1 MTSTPNI
8 VTKAIVTGHT
18 RGLGAALVDAL
29 RARGID
35 VLGVARSRRASK
47 TDASALPGKFD
58 EVKLDLSD
66 SAQLAQWLSGD
77 ALTTFLRGAARAL
90 LVNNAG
96 TLGPIGPCAVQPPVD
111 VARAVALNV
120 GAPLMLASAFS
131 ALTAGIPDR
140 RIVHVSS
147 GAARNPYAGW
157 SIYCATKAALD
168 QHARACALDAEHGL
182 RVVSLAPGVVDTEMQ
197 GQIRAADE
205 ARFPLRER
213 FEEMKRS
220 GQLASPDEAAS
231 KFVDYLLS
239 EAFGRAPTADI
250 RQL

>member
-1 MTSTPNI
+1 MASTPNL
-8 VTKAIVTGHT
+8 VAKAIVTGHT

-29 RARGID
+29 RARGVS
-35 VLGVARSRRASK
+35 VLGVARSRRASDA
-47 TDASALPGKFD
+47 DASVLPGRFD
-58 EVKLDLSD
+58 EVELDLSD
-66 SAQLAQWLSGD
+66 SDKLAQWLSGD
-77 ALTTFLRGAARAL
+77 ALATFLQGAERAL

-96 TLGPIGPCAVQPPVD
+96 TLGPIGPCAVQPPLE

-120 GAPLMLASAFS
+120 GAPLMLSSAFS
-131 ALTAGIPDR
+131 AATVAIPDR
-140 RIVHVSS
+140 RIAHVSS

-168 QHARACALDAEHGL
+168 HHARAAALDAEHGL
-182 RVVSLAPGVVDTEMQ
+182 RVVSLAPGVIDTDMQ

-205 ARFPLRER
+205 TRFPLRER

-220 GQLASPDEAAS
+220 GQLASPEAAAG

-239 EAFGRAPTADI
+239 EAFGQTPTADV
-250 RQL
+250 RTL

>member
-1 MTSTPNI
+1 MASTPNL

-47 TDASALPGKFD
+47 PDALALPGHFD
-58 EVKLDLSD
+58 EVELDLSD
-66 SAQLAQWLSGD
+66 SDALGQWLRGD
-77 ALTTFLRGAARAL
+77 AIATFLHGAERAM

-120 GAPLMLASAFS
+120 GAPLMLSSAFS
-131 ALTAGIPDR
+131 AATVDIPDR
-140 RIVHVSS
+140 RIAHVSS
-147 GAARNPYAGW
+147 GAARNPYPGW

-168 QHARACALDAEHGL
+168 HHARASALDAERGL
-182 RVVSLAPGVVDTEMQ
+182 RVVSLAPGVIDTDMQ
-197 GQIRAADE
+197 GEIRGADE

-213 FEEMKRS
+213 FAEMKRS
-220 GQLASPDEAAS
+220 GQLASPDEAAG

-239 EAFGRAPTADI
+239 ETFGQTPTADI